1 MEIKGLS
8 VLSGDG
14 ETIMFLIMVNDAED
28 PRGYRLV
35 RYQTDRRT
43 AEYIAHELSD
53 AILVAEARERAARLE
68 LMYEMS
74 IQEEGEDDE

>member
-8 VLSGDG
+8 VLSGAG
-14 ETIMFLIMVNDAED
+14 ENIVFLIIVNDAED
-28 PRGYRLV
+28 PRGYRLI
-35 RYQTDRRT
+35 RYTTNRRT
-43 AEYIAHELSD
+43 AEYIAQELSD
-53 AILVAEARERAARLE
+53 AILVAKARERAARLE

>member
-8 VLSGDG
+8 VLSGDD
-14 ETIMFLIMVNDAED
+14 ETIMFLIVINDAED
-28 PRGYRLV
+28 PRGYRLI
-35 RYQTDRRT
+35 RYTTNRRT
-43 AEYIAHELSD
+43 AEYIAQELSD
-53 AILVAEARERAARLE
+53 AILVAKARERAARLE

>member
-8 VLSGDG
+8 VLSGAG
-14 ETIMFLIMVNDAED
+14 ETIMFLIVINDAED

-43 AEYIAHELSD
+43 AEYIAQELSD
-53 AILVAEARERAARLE
+53 AILVAKAREQAARLE
-68 LMYEMS
+68 LMYERR
-74 IQEEGEDDE
+74 QKDEQI

>member
-8 VLSGDG
+8 VLSGAG
-14 ETIMFLIMVNDAED
+14 ETIMFLIVGNDDGD

-43 AEYIAHELSD
+43 AECIAQELSD
-53 AILVAEARERAARLE
+53 AILVAKARERAAQLG
-68 LMYEMS
+68 LMYE
-74 IQEEGEDDE
+74 EEVKNDE

>member
-8 VLSGDG
+8 VLSGAG
-14 ETIMFLIMVNDAED
+14 ETIMFLIVVNDDED
-28 PRGYRLV
+28 PRGYRLM
-35 RYQTDRRT
+35 RYTTNRRT
-43 AEYIAHELSD
+43 AEYIAQELSD
-53 AILVAEARERAARLE
+53 AILVAKAREQAARLE